1 LVLSCGSEGSDDG
14 RAAVGAVEPAVG
26 DLLVR
31 GLGEV
36 DAVPAEVRRRV
47 GAGVGARHAA
57 PRAVLVVVLAAA
69 GAAARLERRAEPC
82 ACRKIITSVTALA

>member
-1 LVLSCGSEGSDDG
+1 MQTIHELAVQDG
-14 RAAVGAVEPAVG
+14 RAAVRPLEPAVG

-47 GAGVGARHAA
+47 GARGGTRHAA

-69 GAAARLERRAEPC
+69 
-82 ACRKIITSVTALA
+82 